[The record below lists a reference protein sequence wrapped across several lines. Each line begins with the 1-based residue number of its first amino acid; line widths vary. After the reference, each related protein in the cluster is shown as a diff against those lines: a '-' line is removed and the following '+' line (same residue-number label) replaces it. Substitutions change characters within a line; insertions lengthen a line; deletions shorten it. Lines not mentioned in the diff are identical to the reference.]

1 MTFRVFG
8 MNTNFNLT
16 NEPSRTLDV
25 FKEEISR
32 TTLKFKDNKI
42 YESILR
48 MWQLSATSSN
58 LYLIVFMKEIAWDR
72 KWFQYWIQLM
82 PLQMYNSDL

>member
-1 MTFRVFG
+1 
-8 MNTNFNLT
+8 MNTNLNLT

-42 YESILR
+42 YESMLR
-48 MWQLSATSSN
+48 M
-58 LYLIVFMKEIAWDR
+58 
-72 KWFQYWIQLM
+72 
-82 PLQMYNSDL
+82 

>member
-1 MTFRVFG
+1 
-8 MNTNFNLT
+8 MNTNLNLT

-48 MWQLSATSSN
+48 MRQLSATSSN
-58 LYLIVFMKEIAWDR
+58 LYLIVFMKEIA
-72 KWFQYWIQLM
+72 
-82 PLQMYNSDL
+82 

>member
-1 MTFRVFG
+1 

-25 FKEEISR
+25 FKEEISW

-42 YESILR
+42 YESMLR
-48 MWQLSATSSN
+48 M
-58 LYLIVFMKEIAWDR
+58 
-72 KWFQYWIQLM
+72 
-82 PLQMYNSDL
+82 